1 MKPDPVGRIPTGD
14 RTPSW
19 IVVWNVPSKVDPG
32 PLKHTWLERRL
43 LPLLKRERS
52 AWLEAAPGRPLPS
65 PLEGITGRIKEAR
78 ELLAALVDGYSP
90 AQLVDR
96 EPLRVLPDDI
106 KKIIQDAIH
115 RAYLDL
121 RIIQPLASE
130 LEAAIKQLEKVV
142 EKVVTAWANAAAREM
157 RARVL
162 EELEVAAERLRRAL
176 EALPRGVVLP

>member
-1 MKPDPVGRIPTGD
+1 MN
-14 RTPSW
+14 S
-19 IVVWNVPSKVDPG
+19 
-32 PLKHTWLERRL
+32 LKN
-43 LPLLKRERS
+43 
-52 AWLEAAPGRPLPS
+52 
-65 PLEGITGRIKEAR
+65 I
-78 ELLAALVDGYSP
+78 
-90 AQLVDR
+90 
-96 EPLRVLPDDI
+96 I